1 MRNKCANSAKK
12 LLVHIWILISWL
24 INAVCGIVLFKYRN
38 DSEKTAITILKEK
51 LLISL
56 SNLLAIL
63 NVQICCKMPNN
74 MTNNDSIEEG
84 KNLLNLI
91 NSSDIIFE
99 KLKGLAA
106 NGNQEAKNLL
116 ESLNSAGLT
125 MVNNLILIKDYKK

>member
-1 MRNKCANSAKK
+1 MRNKCANCAKK

-63 NVQICCKMPNN
+63 NVQICCKMSNN